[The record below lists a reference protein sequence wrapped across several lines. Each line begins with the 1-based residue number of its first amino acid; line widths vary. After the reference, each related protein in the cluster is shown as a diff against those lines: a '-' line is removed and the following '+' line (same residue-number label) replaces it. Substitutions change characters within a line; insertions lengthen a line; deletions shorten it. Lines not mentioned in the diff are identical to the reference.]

1 MSIVLLVGAG
11 LLLRSLAALQR
22 VDPGLDAQGVLT
34 LRYDPPPGRYDSTA
48 TLNVLYDELVSRLT
62 SLPGVTAVGAANIL
76 PLSGGFNGM
85 GFRIDARPAP
95 RPGEEPSAE
104 TRAVT
109 PGFLAAMGIPV
120 VRGRGLEE
128 GDNTG
133 APPVIVINRAMA
145 EQYWAGEDPI
155 GERITLQSASRE
167 IVGIVENVHEFSLA
181 ELPVAGMYVPQAQAP
196 GWLRLPVLLAL
207 RTPGGDPLALA
218 GPVRDALRQYDPNA
232 VLSAFVPMDRIVART
247 LGAPRFRS
255 LLLGIFAV
263 IALCLGTIGV
273 YGVVSRTVAQRRAE
287 IGIRLSLGAD
297 RCSVTGLLLRDGMKP
312 VALGL
317 AIGTAAAVVL
327 ARGMA
332 SLLFSVTPADPATF
346 AVVVALLAAIAAAAC
361 WIPAQR
367 AARLDPV
374 HVLRND

>member
-1 MSIVLLVGAG
+1 
-11 LLLRSLAALQR
+11 
-22 VDPGLDAQGVLT
+22 
-34 LRYDPPPGRYDSTA
+34 
-48 TLNVLYDELVSRLT
+48 
-62 SLPGVTAVGAANIL
+62 
-76 PLSGGFNGM
+76 M

-167 IVGIVENVHEFSLA
+167 IVGIAENVHEFSLA